1 MFDLEDEDLWLHVEF
16 WALRSVGKH
25 VDYQF
30 AIHTLIMMMMIIF
43 IIIIIIKIVIIVI
56 IIIIFGIE
64 RRRRTC

>member
-16 WALRSVGKH
+16 WALGGVRKH

-30 AIHTLIMMMMIIF
+30 AIHTLIMMMMII
-43 IIIIIIKIVIIVI
+43 IIITIIIV
-56 IIIIFGIE
+56 IIFGIE